1 MAEKFINIKFPFED
15 STRGFFVELNQ
26 TTKDALK
33 SDLLHL
39 LFTDKGSRYYLPTF
53 GTNLRRYIF
62 EPNDRP
68 THEDIMAEIQDAVN
82 TFLPG
87 LRINNIEVDIDP
99 NDENIAVVNIKFSI
113 GEGALEETDFVQ
125 VAISQ

>member
-26 TTKDALK
+26 TTRDALK

-39 LFTDKGSRYYLPTF
+39 LFTDKGTRYYLPTF

-125 VAISQ
+125 IAISQ

>member
-1 MAEKFINIKFPFED
+1 MAEKFINIKFPFEE

-26 TTKDALK
+26 TTKEALK

-53 GTNLRRYIF
+53 GTNLRQYIF
-62 EPNDRP
+62 QPNDDP
-68 THEDIMAEIQDAVN
+68 THKDIISEIQIEVN

-87 LRINNIEVDIDP
+87 LKIDDIGVEIDP
-99 NDENIAVVNIKFSI
+99 NDENIAIVTIRFSV
-113 GEGALEETDFVQ
+113 GDGPFAESDMVQ
-125 VAISQ
+125 VSITQ

>member
-1 MAEKFINIKFPFED
+1 MAEKFINIRFPFEE

-26 TTKDALK
+26 TVKDALK

-39 LFTDKGSRYYLPTF
+39 LFTDKGTRYYLPNF

-62 EPNDRP
+62 QPNDTP
-68 THEDIMAEIQDAVN
+68 THEDIMTEIQDAVN
-82 TFLPG
+82 TYLPG
-87 LRINNIEVDIDP
+87 LKINNIEVTIDP
-99 NDENIAVVNIKFSI
+99 NDENIAVVNIKFTA
-113 GEGALEETDFVQ
+113 GEGALAETEVVQ

>member
-1 MAEKFINIKFPFED
+1 MADKFINIRYPFED

-26 TTKDALK
+26 TTKEAVK

-62 EPNDRP
+62 EPNDGS
-68 THEDIMAEIQDAVN
+68 THQDIISEIQLEVN
-82 TFLPG
+82 TFIPG
-87 LRINNIEVDIDP
+87 LKINSIGVTIDP
-99 NDENIAVVNIKFSI
+99 NDENIAIVNINFSV
-113 GEGALEETDFVQ
+113 GEGVFQETDFVEIS
-125 VAISQ
+125 ISQ

>member
-26 TTKDALK
+26 TTKEAVK

-62 EPNDRP
+62 EPNDTP
-68 THEDIMAEIQDAVN
+68 THQDIMSEIQDAVN
-82 TFLPG
+82 TFIPG
-87 LRINNIEVDIDP
+87 LRIDDIGVEIDS
-99 NDENIAVVNIKFSI
+99 NDENVAIVSI
-113 GEGALEETDFVQ
+113 RFTVGEGVFAESETVQ
-125 VAISQ
+125 IAISQ

>member
-1 MAEKFINIKFPFED
+1 MALKYFNIRYPFEESD
-15 STRGFFVELNQ
+15 KGFLVQLNQ
-26 TTKDALK
+26 TTKDAAK

-62 EPNDRP
+62 EPNDSP
-68 THEDIMAEIQDAVN
+68 THNDIISEIQLEVD

-87 LRINNIEVDIDP
+87 LKINYIKVAIDP
-99 NDENIAVVNIKFSI
+99 NDENIAIVNINFTVGQGI
-113 GEGALEETDFVQ
+113 FEETDFVEIS
-125 VAISQ
+125 ISQ

>member
-1 MAEKFINIKFPFED
+1 MAERFINIRFPFED

-26 TTKDALK
+26 TTKDAVK

-62 EPNDRP
+62 EPNDTP
-68 THEDIMAEIQDAVN
+68 THEDIMSEIQDAVN

-87 LRINNIEVDIDP
+87 LRINDITVTIDP
-99 NDENIAVVNIKFSI
+99 NDENIAVVNINFSV
-113 GEGALEETDFVQ
+113 GEGVFEETDTVQ
-125 VAISQ
+125 IAISQ

>member
-1 MAEKFINIKFPFED
+1 MAERFINIRFPFED

-26 TTKDALK
+26 TTKDAVK

-62 EPNDRP
+62 EPNDTP
-68 THEDIMAEIQDAVN
+68 THEDIMSEIQDAVN

-87 LRINNIEVDIDP
+87 LRINDIAVTIDP
-99 NDENIAVVNIKFSI
+99 NDENIAVVNINFSV
-113 GEGALEETDFVQ
+113 GEGVFEETDTVQ
-125 VAISQ
+125 IAISQ

>member
-1 MAEKFINIKFPFED
+1 MSEKFINIRFPFEN
-15 STRGFFVELNQ
+15 SQRGFFVELNQ

-53 GTNLRRYIF
+53 GTNLRKYIF
-62 EPNDRP
+62 QPNDGA
-68 THEDIMAEIQDAVN
+68 THEGIISEIQDAVN

-87 LRINNIEVDIDP
+87 LRINDINVEIDP
-99 NDENIAVVNIKFSI
+99 NDENTAIVSIKFSV
-113 GEGALEETDFVQ
+113 GQGALEESDMVQ

>member
-15 STRGFFVELNQ
+15 SQRGFFVELNQ
-26 TTKDALK
+26 TTKEALK

-62 EPNDRP
+62 QPNDIT
-68 THEDIMAEIQDAVN
+68 THQDIMTEIQDAVN

-87 LRINNIEVDIDP
+87 LRINNINVEIDP
-99 NDENIAVVNIKFSI
+99 NDENTAIVSIKFTV
-113 GEGALEETDFVQ
+113 GQGAFEETEIVE